1 MVDVHQRDM
10 AVRPVEESDRPT
22 VEWLTTQLWG
32 AAEVAVHDGVF
43 YPATL
48 PGFIAE
54 RAGRIA
60 GLVTFEVRPAVLEIV
75 TINALDLY
83 QGIGTL
89 LIEAVRA
96 EAKRQGC
103 HQITLT
109 TTNDNIGALRFYQRR
124 GFRLAAL
131 RPGAVDRSRQRK
143 PEIPRTGDFGIP
155 LRDEIDL
162 SCPVSKGKNK
172 IDDLE
177 RNRLP
182 LTPHQRSSGAASRSA
197 GAPHATRPCACCPE
211 PGQCAIQG
219 LTTVRGS
226 TMLPP
231 VRVRTAGHEP
241 VPVVDSV
248 HAAIGVPP
256 LLLRPVL
263 GAFRW
268 HSCRGCSGRS
278 RCTAACA
285 PSMASLYVAAFGLW
299 IFCVDLSSTG

>member
-1 MVDVHQRDM
+1 MVGVHPRDV
-10 AVRPVEESDRPT
+10 AIRPVEESDRPT

-32 AAEVAVHDGVF
+32 AAEVAVHDGAF

-60 GLVTFEVRPAVLEIV
+60 GLVTFQVVRPGVLEIV

-83 QGIGTL
+83 QGIGTQ

-131 RPGAVDRSRQRK
+131 RPGAVDRSRRRK

-162 SCPVSKGKNK
+162 TCPVLKAKNK
-172 IDDLE
+172 SDHVE
-177 RNRLP
+177 RTVDFTHPLRCRSRPGRPLSRL
-182 LTPHQRSSGAASRSA
+182 SSGQIARA
-197 GAPHATRPCACCPE
+197 
-211 PGQCAIQG
+211 
-219 LTTVRGS
+219 VR
-226 TMLPP
+226 
-231 VRVRTAGHEP
+231 
-241 VPVVDSV
+241 
-248 HAAIGVPP
+248 
-256 LLLRPVL
+256 
-263 GAFRW
+263 
-268 HSCRGCSGRS
+268 
-278 RCTAACA
+278 
-285 PSMASLYVAAFGLW
+285 
-299 IFCVDLSSTG
+299 

>member
-10 AVRPVEESDRPT
+10 AVRPVGDSDRPT

-54 RAGRIA
+54 RGGRIA
-60 GLVTFEVRPAVLEIV
+60 GLVTFQLRPGLLEIV

-124 GFRLAAL
+124 GFRLAAI
-131 RPGAVDRSRQRK
+131 RPGAVDRSRRRK

-162 SCPVSKGKNK
+162 
-172 IDDLE
+172 
-177 RNRLP
+177 
-182 LTPHQRSSGAASRSA
+182 T
-197 GAPHATRPCACCPE
+197 CA
-211 PGQCAIQG
+211 
-219 LTTVRGS
+219 V
-226 TMLPP
+226 
-231 VRVRTAGHEP
+231 
-241 VPVVDSV
+241 
-248 HAAIGVPP
+248 
-256 LLLRPVL
+256 
-263 GAFRW
+263 
-268 HSCRGCSGRS
+268 
-278 RCTAACA
+278 
-285 PSMASLYVAAFGLW
+285 
-299 IFCVDLSSTG
+299 